1 MSEGERASNI
11 VPFGPRPPGT
21 ASARRP
27 ANDPLTDRVAALET
41 QLVSLEAN
49 ITRERALLSQ
59 LSESEAAVEAAWG
72 KSDSGRGHD
81 AERNS
86 RALLERAMGARREL
100 AEQVAVLR
108 TERDALLDEISA
120 LRRGSA
126 APAHASAEQAKDE
139 KLEDVVGALR
149 EAVHGLVEEIQVP
162 ADVIEASS
170 PALHEDVDELPLI
183 EAQKGRELGLIE
195 DEDILATADEATVE
209 DAQPAVSMPATT
221 PDASIVA
228 MWEAVPAPTSP
239 SAPPEAAQPQAPT
252 EVLTVPPMPIA
263 TIATAPIVVERASF
277 ITDEFILETSPLLRA
292 RVVEAPAI
300 IEPAVP
306 EIESPAAR
314 FEVAEPIEAEP
325 IEAEPIEAEP
335 VADQPVV
342 RAPLIE
348 QPITHSEPA
357 PAPQQASNR
366 IQLVISPIASFSR
379 LLEIQGRLAAIA
391 SIRELQLRD
400 YRNGVA
406 IFALTVGESIS
417 AHEFGAVVQ
426 MLGFGLRLLG
436 ATQMNVELRLDDA
449 PAVASPV

>member
-21 ASARRP
+21 ASGRRP

-149 EAVHGLVEEIQVP
+149 EAVHGLVEEIQAP

-300 IEPAVP
+300 IEAAP
-306 EIESPAAR
+306 EIEPPAAR
-314 FEVAEPIEAEP
+314 VEVAEPIEAEP
-325 IEAEPIEAEP
+325 IQAEP
-335 VADQPVV
+335 VAEQPVV

-348 QPITHSEPA
+348 EPITHSEPA
-357 PAPQQASNR
+357 PAPQLASNR

-379 LLEIQGRLAAIA
+379 LLEIQGRLGAIA

>member
-149 EAVHGLVEEIQVP
+149 EAVHGLVEEIQAP

-252 EVLTVPPMPIA
+252 AALTVPTMPIA
-263 TIATAPIVVERASF
+263 TIAAAPIVVERASF

-306 EIESPAAR
+306 EIEPPVAR

-325 IEAEPIEAEP
+325 IEAEPVAE
-335 VADQPVV
+335 QPVV

-348 QPITHSEPA
+348 QPITHSEPT
-357 PAPQQASNR
+357 PAPQLASNR

>member
-21 ASARRP
+21 ASGRRP

-149 EAVHGLVEEIQVP
+149 EAVHGLVEEIQAP
-162 ADVIEASS
+162 AEVIEASS

-300 IEPAVP
+300 IEAAP
-306 EIESPAAR
+306 EIEPPAAR
-314 FEVAEPIEAEP
+314 VEVAEPIEAEP
-325 IEAEPIEAEP
+325 IQAEP
-335 VADQPVV
+335 VAEQPVV

-348 QPITHSEPA
+348 EPITHSEPA
-357 PAPQQASNR
+357 PAPQLASNR

>member
-1 MSEGERASNI
+1 
-11 VPFGPRPPGT
+11 
-21 ASARRP
+21 
-27 ANDPLTDRVAALET
+27 
-41 QLVSLEAN
+41 
-49 ITRERALLSQ
+49 
-59 LSESEAAVEAAWG
+59 
-72 KSDSGRGHD
+72 
-81 AERNS
+81 
-86 RALLERAMGARREL
+86 MGARREL

-300 IEPAVP
+300 IEAAP
-306 EIESPAAR
+306 EIEPPAAR
-314 FEVAEPIEAEP
+314 VEVAEPIEAEP
-325 IEAEPIEAEP
+325 IQAEP
-335 VADQPVV
+335 VAEQPVV

-348 QPITHSEPA
+348 EPITHSEPA
-357 PAPQQASNR
+357 PAPQLASNR

>member
-21 ASARRP
+21 ASGRRP

-228 MWEAVPAPTSP
+228 MWEAVPAPISP

-300 IEPAVP
+300 IEAAP
-306 EIESPAAR
+306 EIEPPAAR
-314 FEVAEPIEAEP
+314 VEVAEPIEAEP
-325 IEAEPIEAEP
+325 IQAEP
-335 VADQPVV
+335 VAEQPVV

-348 QPITHSEPA
+348 EPITHSEPA
-357 PAPQQASNR
+357 PAPQLASNR

>member
-21 ASARRP
+21 ASGRRP

-228 MWEAVPAPTSP
+228 MWEAVPAPISP

-252 EVLTVPPMPIA
+252 AVLAVPPMPIA

-300 IEPAVP
+300 IEAAP
-306 EIESPAAR
+306 EIEPPAAR
-314 FEVAEPIEAEP
+314 VEVAEPIEAEP
-325 IEAEPIEAEP
+325 IQAEP
-335 VADQPVV
+335 VAEQPVV

-348 QPITHSEPA
+348 EPITHSEPA
-357 PAPQQASNR
+357 PAPQLASNR

>member
-300 IEPAVP
+300 IEAAP
-306 EIESPAAR
+306 EIEPPAAR
-314 FEVAEPIEAEP
+314 VEVAEPIEAEP
-325 IEAEPIEAEP
+325 IQAEP
-335 VADQPVV
+335 VAEQPVV

-348 QPITHSEPA
+348 EPITHSEPA
-357 PAPQQASNR
+357 PAPQLASNR

>member
-21 ASARRP
+21 ASGRRP

-149 EAVHGLVEEIQVP
+149 EAVHGLVEEIQAP

-300 IEPAVP
+300 IEAAP
-306 EIESPAAR
+306 EIEPPAAR
-314 FEVAEPIEAEP
+314 VEVAEPIEAEP
-325 IEAEPIEAEP
+325 IQAEP
-335 VADQPVV
+335 VAEQPVV

-348 QPITHSEPA
+348 EPITHSEPA
-357 PAPQQASNR
+357 PAPQLASNR

>member
-21 ASARRP
+21 ASGRRP

-149 EAVHGLVEEIQVP
+149 EAVHGLVEEIQAP

-228 MWEAVPAPTSP
+228 MWEAVPAPISP

-252 EVLTVPPMPIA
+252 AVLAVPPMPIA

-300 IEPAVP
+300 IEAAP
-306 EIESPAAR
+306 EIEPPAAR
-314 FEVAEPIEAEP
+314 VEVAEPIEAEP
-325 IEAEPIEAEP
+325 IQAEP
-335 VADQPVV
+335 VAEQPVV

-348 QPITHSEPA
+348 EPITHSEPA
-357 PAPQQASNR
+357 PAPQLASNR

>member
-300 IEPAVP
+300 IEAAP
-306 EIESPAAR
+306 EIEPPAAR
-314 FEVAEPIEAEP
+314 VEVAEPIEAEP
-325 IEAEPIEAEP
+325 IQAEP
-335 VADQPVV
+335 VGEQPVV

-348 QPITHSEPA
+348 EPITHSEPA
-357 PAPQQASNR
+357 PAPQLASNR

>member
-149 EAVHGLVEEIQVP
+149 EAVHGLVEEIQAP

-300 IEPAVP
+300 IEAAP
-306 EIESPAAR
+306 EIEPPAAR
-314 FEVAEPIEAEP
+314 VEVAEPIEAEP
-325 IEAEPIEAEP
+325 IQAEP
-335 VADQPVV
+335 VAEQPVV

-348 QPITHSEPA
+348 EPITHSEPA
-357 PAPQQASNR
+357 PAPQLASNR

>member
-11 VPFGPRPPGT
+11 VPFGPRPLGT
-21 ASARRP
+21 ASGRRP

-59 LSESEAAVEAAWG
+59 LFESEAAVEAAWG

-149 EAVHGLVEEIQVP
+149 EAVHGLVEEIQAP
-162 ADVIEASS
+162 AEVIEASS

-228 MWEAVPAPTSP
+228 MWEAVPAPISP

-252 EVLTVPPMPIA
+252 AVLAVPPMPIA

-300 IEPAVP
+300 IDPAVP
-306 EIESPAAR
+306 EIEPPVAR

-325 IEAEPIEAEP
+325 IEAEPVAE
-335 VADQPVV
+335 QPVV

-357 PAPQQASNR
+357 PASQRASNR
-366 IQLVISPIASFSR
+366 I
-379 LLEIQGRLAAIA
+379 
-391 SIRELQLRD
+391 
-400 YRNGVA
+400 
-406 IFALTVGESIS
+406 
-417 AHEFGAVVQ
+417 
-426 MLGFGLRLLG
+426 
-436 ATQMNVELRLDDA
+436 
-449 PAVASPV
+449 

>member
-149 EAVHGLVEEIQVP
+149 EAVHGLVEEIQAP

-195 DEDILATADEATVE
+195 DEDILATADAATVE

-306 EIESPAAR
+306 EIEPPAAQV
-314 FEVAEPIEAEP
+314 EVAEPIEAEP
-325 IEAEPIEAEP
+325 IEAEPVAE
-335 VADQPVV
+335 QPVV

-357 PAPQQASNR
+357 PAPQLASNR

-406 IFALTVGESIS
+406 IFALTVGDSIS

>member
-21 ASARRP
+21 ASGRRP

-149 EAVHGLVEEIQVP
+149 EAVHGLVEEIQAP

-292 RVVEAPAI
+292 RVVEEPAI
-300 IEPAVP
+300 IEPAVL
-306 EIESPAAR
+306 EIEPPAAR
-314 FEVAEPIEAEP
+314 VEVAEPIEAEP
-325 IEAEPIEAEP
+325 IQAEP
-335 VADQPVV
+335 VGEQPVV
-342 RAPLIE
+342 RAPLIA
-348 QPITHSEPA
+348 QPITHSAPA
-357 PAPQQASNR
+357 PTPQQASNR

>member
-149 EAVHGLVEEIQVP
+149 EAVHGLVEEIQAP

-306 EIESPAAR
+306 EIEPPVAR

-325 IEAEPIEAEP
+325 IEAEPVAE
-335 VADQPVV
+335 QPVV

-357 PAPQQASNR
+357 PASQRASNR

-379 LLEIQGRLAAIA
+379 LLEIQGRLGAIA

>member
-300 IEPAVP
+300 IEAAP
-306 EIESPAAR
+306 EIEPPAAR
-314 FEVAEPIEAEP
+314 VEVAEP

-357 PAPQQASNR
+357 PAPQQASNG

-379 LLEIQGRLAAIA
+379 LLEIQGRLGAIA

>member
-21 ASARRP
+21 ASGRRP

-149 EAVHGLVEEIQVP
+149 EAVHGLVEEIQAP

-183 EAQKGRELGLIE
+183 EAQKSRELGLIE
-195 DEDILATADEATVE
+195 EEDSLATADEATVE

-300 IEPAVP
+300 IEAAP
-306 EIESPAAR
+306 EIEPPAAR
-314 FEVAEPIEAEP
+314 VEVAEPIEAEP
-325 IEAEPIEAEP
+325 IQAEP
-335 VADQPVV
+335 VAEQPVV

-348 QPITHSEPA
+348 EPITHSEPA
-357 PAPQQASNR
+357 PAPQLASNR

>member
-300 IEPAVP
+300 IEAAP
-306 EIESPAAR
+306 EIEPPAAR
-314 FEVAEPIEAEP
+314 AEVAEPIEAEP
-325 IEAEPIEAEP
+325 IQAEP
-335 VADQPVV
+335 VAEQPVV

-348 QPITHSEPA
+348 EPITHSEPA
-357 PAPQQASNR
+357 PAPQLASNR

>member
-21 ASARRP
+21 ASGRRP

-149 EAVHGLVEEIQVP
+149 EAVHGLVEEIQAP

-252 EVLTVPPMPIA
+252 AVLAVPPMPIA

-300 IEPAVP
+300 IEAAP
-306 EIESPAAR
+306 EIEPPAAR
-314 FEVAEPIEAEP
+314 VEVAEPIEAEP
-325 IEAEPIEAEP
+325 IQAEP
-335 VADQPVV
+335 VAEQPVV

-348 QPITHSEPA
+348 EPITHSEPA
-357 PAPQQASNR
+357 PAPQLASNR

>member
-21 ASARRP
+21 ASGRRP

-300 IEPAVP
+300 IEAAP
-306 EIESPAAR
+306 EIEPPAAR
-314 FEVAEPIEAEP
+314 VEVAEPIEAEP
-325 IEAEPIEAEP
+325 IQAEP
-335 VADQPVV
+335 VAEQPVV

-357 PAPQQASNR
+357 PASQRASNR

>member
-21 ASARRP
+21 ASGRRP

-149 EAVHGLVEEIQVP
+149 EAVHGLVEEIQAP
-162 ADVIEASS
+162 AEVIEASS

-300 IEPAVP
+300 IEAAP
-306 EIESPAAR
+306 EIEPPAAR
-314 FEVAEPIEAEP
+314 VEVAEPIEAEP
-325 IEAEPIEAEP
+325 IQAEP
-335 VADQPVV
+335 VAEQPVV

-348 QPITHSEPA
+348 EPITHSEPA
-357 PAPQQASNR
+357 PAPQLASNR

-391 SIRELQLRD
+391 SIRGLQLRD

>member
-21 ASARRP
+21 ASGRRP

-300 IEPAVP
+300 IEAAP
-306 EIESPAAR
+306 EIEPPAAR
-314 FEVAEPIEAEP
+314 VEVAEPIEAEP
-325 IEAEPIEAEP
+325 IQAEP
-335 VADQPVV
+335 VAEQPVV

-357 PAPQQASNR
+357 PAPQLASNR

>member
-21 ASARRP
+21 ASGRRP

-149 EAVHGLVEEIQVP
+149 EAVHGLVEEIQAP

-228 MWEAVPAPTSP
+228 MWEAVPAPISP

-252 EVLTVPPMPIA
+252 AVLAVPPMPIA

-300 IEPAVP
+300 IEAAP
-306 EIESPAAR
+306 EIEPPAAR
-314 FEVAEPIEAEP
+314 AEVAEPIEAEP
-325 IEAEPIEAEP
+325 IQAEP
-335 VADQPVV
+335 VAEQPVV

-348 QPITHSEPA
+348 EPITHSEPA
-357 PAPQQASNR
+357 PAPQLASNR

>member
-21 ASARRP
+21 ASGRRP

-300 IEPAVP
+300 IEAAP
-306 EIESPAAR
+306 EIEPPAAR
-314 FEVAEPIEAEP
+314 VEVAEPIEAEP
-325 IEAEPIEAEP
+325 IQAEP
-335 VADQPVV
+335 VAEQPVV

-348 QPITHSEPA
+348 EPITHSEPA
-357 PAPQQASNR
+357 PAPQLASNR

>member
-300 IEPAVP
+300 IEAAP
-306 EIESPAAR
+306 EIEPPAAR
-314 FEVAEPIEAEP
+314 VEVAEPIEAEP
-325 IEAEPIEAEP
+325 IQAEP
-335 VADQPVV
+335 VAEQPVV

-348 QPITHSEPA
+348 EPITHSEPA
-357 PAPQQASNR
+357 PQLASNR

>member
-263 TIATAPIVVERASF
+263 TIATAPIVVERACF

-300 IEPAVP
+300 IEAAP
-306 EIESPAAR
+306 EIEPPAAR
-314 FEVAEPIEAEP
+314 AEVAEPIEAEP
-325 IEAEPIEAEP
+325 IQAEP
-335 VADQPVV
+335 VAEQPVV

-348 QPITHSEPA
+348 EPITHSEPA
-357 PAPQQASNR
+357 PAPQLASNR

>member
-149 EAVHGLVEEIQVP
+149 EAVHGLVEEIQAP

-252 EVLTVPPMPIA
+252 AVLAVPPMPIA

-300 IEPAVP
+300 IEAAP
-306 EIESPAAR
+306 EIEPPAAR
-314 FEVAEPIEAEP
+314 VEVAEPIEAEP
-325 IEAEPIEAEP
+325 IQAEP
-335 VADQPVV
+335 VAEQPVV

-348 QPITHSEPA
+348 EPITHSEPA
-357 PAPQQASNR
+357 PAPQLASNR

>member
-149 EAVHGLVEEIQVP
+149 EAVHGLVEEIQAP

-300 IEPAVP
+300 IEAAP
-306 EIESPAAR
+306 EIEPPAAR
-314 FEVAEPIEAEP
+314 VEVAEPIEAEP
-325 IEAEPIEAEP
+325 IQAEP
-335 VADQPVV
+335 VAEQPVV

-348 QPITHSEPA
+348 EPITHSEPA
-357 PAPQQASNR
+357 PASQRASNR

-379 LLEIQGRLAAIA
+379 LLEIQGRLGAIA

>member
-21 ASARRP
+21 ASGRRP

-149 EAVHGLVEEIQVP
+149 EAVHGLVEEIQAP

-252 EVLTVPPMPIA
+252 AVLAVPPMPIA

-300 IEPAVP
+300 IEAAP
-306 EIESPAAR
+306 EIEPPAAR
-314 FEVAEPIEAEP
+314 VEVAEPIEAEP
-325 IEAEPIEAEP
+325 IQAEP
-335 VADQPVV
+335 VAEQPVV

-348 QPITHSEPA
+348 EPITHSEPA
-357 PAPQQASNR
+357 PAPQLASNR

-379 LLEIQGRLAAIA
+379 LLEIQGRLGAIA

>member
-21 ASARRP
+21 ASGRRP

-252 EVLTVPPMPIA
+252 AALTVPTMPIA
-263 TIATAPIVVERASF
+263 TIAAAPIVVERASF

-292 RVVEAPAI
+292 RVVEEPAI

-306 EIESPAAR
+306 EIEPPAAR
-314 FEVAEPIEAEP
+314 VEVAEPIEAEP
-325 IEAEPIEAEP
+325 IQAEP
-335 VADQPVV
+335 VAEQPVV

-348 QPITHSEPA
+348 EPITHSEPA
-357 PAPQQASNR
+357 PAPQLASNR

>member
-21 ASARRP
+21 ASGRRP

-252 EVLTVPPMPIA
+252 AVLAVPPMPIA

-300 IEPAVP
+300 IEAAP
-306 EIESPAAR
+306 EIEPPAAR
-314 FEVAEPIEAEP
+314 VEVAEPIEAEP
-325 IEAEPIEAEP
+325 IQAEP
-335 VADQPVV
+335 VAEQPVV
-342 RAPLIE
+342 RAPLIA
-348 QPITHSEPA
+348 QPITHSAPA
-357 PAPQQASNR
+357 PTPQQASNR

>member
-252 EVLTVPPMPIA
+252 AVLAVPPMPIA

-300 IEPAVP
+300 IEAAP
-306 EIESPAAR
+306 EIEPPAAR
-314 FEVAEPIEAEP
+314 VEVAEPIEAEP
-325 IEAEPIEAEP
+325 IQAEP
-335 VADQPVV
+335 VAEQPVV

-348 QPITHSEPA
+348 EPITHSEPA
-357 PAPQQASNR
+357 PAPQLASNR

>member
-149 EAVHGLVEEIQVP
+149 EAVHGLVEEIQAP

-252 EVLTVPPMPIA
+252 AALTVPTMPIA
-263 TIATAPIVVERASF
+263 TIAAAPIVVERASF

-300 IEPAVP
+300 IEAAP
-306 EIESPAAR
+306 EIEPPAAR
-314 FEVAEPIEAEP
+314 VEVAEPIEAEP
-325 IEAEPIEAEP
+325 IQAEP
-335 VADQPVV
+335 VAEQPVV

-348 QPITHSEPA
+348 QPITHSEPT
-357 PAPQQASNR
+357 PAPQLASNR

>member
-21 ASARRP
+21 ASGRRP

-300 IEPAVP
+300 IEPAP
-306 EIESPAAR
+306 EIEPPAAR
-314 FEVAEPIEAEP
+314 VEVAEPIEAEP
-325 IEAEPIEAEP
+325 IQAEP
-335 VADQPVV
+335 VAEQPVV

-348 QPITHSEPA
+348 EPITHSEPA
-357 PAPQQASNR
+357 PAPQLASNR

>member
-228 MWEAVPAPTSP
+228 MWEAVPAPISP

-300 IEPAVP
+300 IEAAP
-306 EIESPAAR
+306 EIEPPAAR
-314 FEVAEPIEAEP
+314 VEVAEPIEAEP
-325 IEAEPIEAEP
+325 IQAEP
-335 VADQPVV
+335 VAEQPVV

-348 QPITHSEPA
+348 EPITHSEPA
-357 PAPQQASNR
+357 PAPQLASNR

>member
-228 MWEAVPAPTSP
+228 MWEAVPAPISP

-252 EVLTVPPMPIA
+252 AVLAVPPMPIA

-300 IEPAVP
+300 IEAAP
-306 EIESPAAR
+306 EIEPPAAR
-314 FEVAEPIEAEP
+314 VEVAEPIEAEP
-325 IEAEPIEAEP
+325 IQAEP
-335 VADQPVV
+335 VAEQPVV

-348 QPITHSEPA
+348 EPITHSEPA
-357 PAPQQASNR
+357 PAPQLASNR

>member
-300 IEPAVP
+300 IEAAP
-306 EIESPAAR
+306 EIEPPAAR
-314 FEVAEPIEAEP
+314 VEVAEPIEAEP
-325 IEAEPIEAEP
+325 IQAEP
-335 VADQPVV
+335 VGEQPVV
-342 RAPLIE
+342 RAPLIA
-348 QPITHSEPA
+348 QPITHSAPA
-357 PAPQQASNR
+357 PTPQQASNR

-406 IFALTVGESIS
+406 IFALPVGESIS

>member
-149 EAVHGLVEEIQVP
+149 EAVHGLVEEIQAP

-300 IEPAVP
+300 IEAAP
-306 EIESPAAR
+306 EIEPPAAR
-314 FEVAEPIEAEP
+314 VEVAEPIEAEP
-325 IEAEPIEAEP
+325 IEAEPVAE
-335 VADQPVV
+335 QPVV

-348 QPITHSEPA
+348 EPITHSEPA
-357 PAPQQASNR
+357 PAPQLASNR